1 MPTQDYKERKQ
12 AYIKRYIKEHY
23 KLVTTKVCIEKD
35 ADILAKLD
43 SVPNKSEY
51 IKSLIRADLAK

>member
-1 MPTQDYKERKQ
+1 MPSEDYKKRKQ
-12 AYIKRYIKEHY
+12 EYIGRYIREHY
-23 KLVTTKVCIEKD
+23 KLVTTKLSIEHDK
-35 ADILAKLD
+35 DILAKLD